1 MAGTVAARNVH
12 FRIAALHHRRIAEI
26 LVGVFRS
33 LLAPY
38 HDQFRVSKLKKRP
51 PILFPGTIQT

>member
-26 LVGVFRS
+26 LVGVFR
-33 LLAPY
+33 LLLPRITINLAY
-38 HDQFRVSKLKKRP
+38 RNSKREAS
-51 PILFPGTIQT
+51 ILSQGTIQ

>member
-33 LLAPY
+33 LLARITINPAY
-38 HDQFRVSKLKKRP
+38 QNSTSRS
-51 PILFPGTIQT
+51 PILFPGTIQR

>member
-26 LVGVFRS
+26 PVGVFVAAFRININ
-33 LLAPY
+33 LAY
-38 HDQFRVSKLKKRP
+38 RNSK
-51 PILFPGTIQT
+51 